1 MTAMLSAKALW
12 EVSSESS
19 KKEGRFDK
27 GDFLKKEMCLW
38 QAKARAATP

>member
-19 KKEGRFDK
+19 TKEGRFDK
-27 GDFLKKEMCLW
+27 GDFLKKEILAW
-38 QAKARAATP
+38 KNA

>member
-1 MTAMLSAKALW
+1 MTVMLSAKALW

-27 GDFLKKEMCLW
+27 GDFLKKEILAW
-38 QAKARAATP
+38 KNA